1 MAQIAPQL
9 PSGRTSA
16 ITPAT
21 PALPAM
27 RAVRGH
33 RPVVLTGVAGH
44 RPRLWRELLLVIV
57 FYGAYTVTRLIL
69 SPTGTG
75 PAFGHATDIL
85 SLERALGLDV
95 ELGLNRALVTLPWL
109 ARVANIFYAT
119 AHFAVTLSVLVW
131 LYRRRPAHYLRLRSA
146 LMAATA
152 IALAGFW
159 LYPLAPPR
167 LIGHGYVDPVTAL
180 HTFGLYS
187 GHGSGE
193 LTNQFAAM
201 PSMHAGWALW
211 CGFVLF
217 RLGHRTWVRVLG
229 AVYPMVTVLVI
240 LSTANHYLLDAVAG
254 SLITMVT
261 LTASW
266 RLHRQLLLK
275 KETGL
280 IPEVGHK
287 LTTHTSIGDMPNTGV

>member
-9 PSGRTSA
+9 PSGRTTAAS
-16 ITPAT
+16 
-21 PALPAM
+21 
-27 RAVRGH
+27 RYCHRGS
-33 RPVVLTGVAGH
+33 RPVLVTGIDGH
-44 RPRLWRELLLVIV
+44 PPPVWREMLLIFL
-57 FYGAYTVTRLIL
+57 FYGAYTITRLIL

-75 PAFGHATDIL
+75 PAYQHAADIL
-85 SLERALGLDV
+85 SLERSLGLDV
-95 ELGLNRALVTLPWL
+95 ELGLNNAVVGLPWL
-109 ARVANIFYAT
+109 ARAANVFYAT
-119 AHFAVTLSVLVW
+119 AHFVVTLSVLVW
-131 LYRRRPAHYLRLRSA
+131 LYRRRPTHYRRLRAA
-146 LMAATA
+146 LMGATA
-152 IALAGFW
+152 VALAGFW

-211 CGFVLF
+211 CGFVLV
-217 RLGHRTWVRVLG
+217 RLVRRAWVRALA
-229 AVYPMVTVLVI
+229 AVYPVVTVLVI

-254 SLITMVT
+254 ILIIVVA

-266 RLHRQLLLK
+266 HAHRYLILK
-275 KETGL
+275 KESGL
-280 IPEVGHK
+280 IREVGHK
-287 LTTHTSIGDMPNTGV
+287 LTTPTTIGDMPNAGV

>member
-1 MAQIAPQL
+1 MARIAPQL
-9 PSGRTSA
+9 PTGRCAAASRLGSA
-16 ITPAT
+16 A
-21 PALPAM
+21 A
-27 RAVRGH
+27 
-33 RPVVLTGVAGH
+33 RPVVVTGINGQPPPV
-44 RPRLWRELLLVIV
+44 WRELLLVFL
-57 FYGAYTVTRLIL
+57 FYGAYTITRLIL
-69 SPTGTG
+69 SPTGSG
-75 PAFGHATDIL
+75 PAFGHASDIL

-95 ELGLNRALVTLPWL
+95 ELGLNKALVAVPWL
-109 ARVANIFYAT
+109 ARAANVFYAT
-119 AHFAVTLSVLVW
+119 AHFVVTLSVLVW
-131 LYRRRPAHYLRLRSA
+131 LYRRRPAHYRRLRAA

-152 IALAGFW
+152 LALAGFW

-211 CGFVLF
+211 CGFVLV
-217 RLGHRTWVRVLG
+217 RLGRRAWVKALG
-229 AVYPMVTVLVI
+229 AGYPVLTVLVI

-254 SLITMVT
+254 SLIVVAT

-266 RLHRQLLLK
+266 QLHRKLLLK
-275 KETGL
+275 KEGGL
-280 IPEVGHK
+280 IREVGHN
-287 LTTHTSIGDMPNTGV
+287 LTTPTSIGDMPNARV

>member
-1 MAQIAPQL
+1 M
-9 PSGRTSA
+9 
-16 ITPAT
+16 
-21 PALPAM
+21 
-27 RAVRGH
+27 
-33 RPVVLTGVAGH
+33 
-44 RPRLWRELLLVIV
+44 
-57 FYGAYTVTRLIL
+57 FYGAYTITRLIL

-75 PAFGHATDIL
+75 PAFSHAADVL
-85 SLERALGLDV
+85 HLERAFGLDV
-95 ELGLNRALVTLPWL
+95 ELGLNKALIGVPWL
-109 ARVANIFYAT
+109 ARAANLFYAT

-131 LYRRRPAHYLRLRSA
+131 LYRRRPAHYRRMRAA

-211 CGFVLF
+211 CGFVLV
-217 RLGHRTWVRVLG
+217 RLGGRGWVRALG
-229 AVYPMVTVLVI
+229 AFYPVVTVLVI
-240 LSTANHYLLDAVAG
+240 LSTANHFLLDAVAG
-254 SLITMVT
+254 SLVIVVTMA
-261 LTASW
+261 ASW
-266 RLHRQLLLK
+266 HLHRRLLLK
-275 KETGL
+275 KESEL
-280 IPEVGHK
+280 VREAGHK
-287 LTTHTSIGDMPNTGV
+287 LTTPATIEDMPNARV

>member
-9 PSGRTSA
+9 PSGRA
-16 ITPAT
+16 AT
-21 PALPAM
+21 ASP
-27 RAVRGH
+27 RAHRDP
-33 RPVVLTGVAGH
+33 RPVLLTGIDG
-44 RPRLWRELLLVIV
+44 RPPPVWRELLLVIV
-57 FYGAYTVTRLIL
+57 FYGAYTITRLIL

-75 PAFGHATDIL
+75 PAFSHAADVL
-85 SLERALGLDV
+85 SLERSLGLDV
-95 ELGLNRALVTLPWL
+95 ELGLNKALVGLPLL
-109 ARVANIFYAT
+109 ARAANVFYAT
-119 AHFAVTLSVLVW
+119 AHFAVTLTVLIW
-131 LYRRRPAHYLRLRSA
+131 LYRRRPAHYRRLRAA

-211 CGFVLF
+211 CGFVLV
-217 RLGHRTWVRVLG
+217 RLGRRPWVRVLG
-229 AVYPMVTVLVI
+229 ALYPVTTVLVI

-254 SLITMVT
+254 TLIIATT
-261 LTASW
+261 LTVSW
-266 RLHRQLLLK
+266 HLHRYLLLK
-275 KETGL
+275 KESGL
-280 IPEVGHK
+280 VREVGHK
-287 LTTHTSIGDMPNTGV
+287 LTTPTSIGDMPNAGV

>member
-9 PSGRTSA
+9 PNGRSAASQHGSGA
-16 ITPAT
+16 A
-21 PALPAM
+21 
-27 RAVRGH
+27 
-33 RPVVLTGVAGH
+33 RPVVVTGINGH
-44 RPRLWRELLLVIV
+44 PPPVWRELLLVFM

-69 SPTGTG
+69 SPTGAG
-75 PAFGHATDIL
+75 PAFAHATDIL

-95 ELGLNRALVTLPWL
+95 ELGLNKALVAVPWL
-109 ARVANIFYAT
+109 ARAANVFYAS
-119 AHFAVTLSVLVW
+119 AHFVVTLSVLVW
-131 LYRRRPAHYLRLRSA
+131 LYRRRPAHYRRLRAA
-146 LMAATA
+146 LMAATT

-167 LIGHGYVDPVTAL
+167 LIGHGYIDPVTAL

-211 CGFVLF
+211 CGFVLI
-217 RLGHRTWVRVLG
+217 RLGRRTWVRALG
-229 AVYPMVTVLVI
+229 AGYPVLTVLVI

-254 SLITMVT
+254 ALIVVAT

-266 RLHRQLLLK
+266 QLHRSLLLK
-275 KETGL
+275 KESGL
-280 IPEVGHK
+280 IREVGHK
-287 LTTHTSIGDMPNTGV
+287 LTTPTSIGDMPNARV